1 MDGATLVKPVCLYLS
16 HWCRRKKEG
25 DMYNTLK
32 FIRAHHMPD
41 ARNEYLFKELE
52 EGDFT
57 THSKVGVLTILKPQ
71 CLYCV
76 HGDEKGGGCQ
86 IQCTLISEV

>member
-16 HWCRRKKEG
+16 HWCSRKKER
-25 DMYNTLK
+25 DNTLK
-32 FIRAHHMPD
+32 FIRACHMPD

-76 HGDEKGGGCQ
+76 HGGEKGGGCQ